1 MHTILVIGAG
11 RIGTLTAA
19 LLKQAKHDVVLADAK
34 PSSSAVISFDITN
47 RASVEA
53 FFKQKKHQNITAII
67 SCLPYF
73 HTVEAANIA
82 KEYGLHYFDLTEDV
96 TASQAIKKLSKGV
109 KTAFVPRC
117 GLAPG
122 LVGIIAHELASR
134 FSDIDSIQ
142 LRVGGLPQYANNS
155 LHYAITWSVDGLIN
169 EYGNTCYALDHGK
182 RVSLKPLEDKEDI
195 EIDGLMYEAFNTS
208 GGLGNLIELYSK
220 KVNHLHYKTIRYPGH
235 CEKIKFL
242 MDDLKLNENREILK
256 KILENALPS
265 TTQDVVILAVFVT
278 GKRDGR
284 LQEES
289 VIKKYLPQKI
299 SGKLYSA
306 LQLST
311 AASLCAVV
319 HHVLKHSAK
328 YHGFIFQEEISF
340 EALKKDFFGKY
351 L

>member
-19 LLKQAKHDVVLADAK
+19 LLRQAKYDVVLADAK
-34 PSSSAVISFDITN
+34 PSSAAVTFFDITDS
-47 RASVEA
+47 ASVKA
-53 FFKQKKHQNITAII
+53 FFDQKKHQSISAVI

-73 HTVEAANIA
+73 YTALAAKIA
-82 KEYGLHYFDLTEDV
+82 KTYHLHYFDLTEDV
-96 TASQAIKKLSKGV
+96 SASHVIKKLAKNV

-122 LVGIIAHELASR
+122 LVGIIAHDLASR
-134 FSDIDSIQ
+134 FTKVDSIQ
-142 LRVGGLPQYANNS
+142 LRVGGLPQYANNA

-169 EYGNTCYALDHGK
+169 EYGNTCYAIEQGK
-182 RVSLKPLEDKEDI
+182 KVSLKPLEDREEL
-195 EIDGLMYEAFNTS
+195 EIDGMLYEAFNTS
-208 GGLGNLIELYSK
+208 GGLGNMIDLYSH

-235 CEKIKFL
+235 CERIKFL
-242 MDDLKLNENREILK
+242 MDDLRLNEDREVLK

-265 TTQDVVILAVFVT
+265 TEQDVVIIAVSVR
-278 GKRDGR
+278 GKQKGR
-284 LQEES
+284 WHEAQH
-289 VIKKYLPQKI
+289 VKKYSPQKI
-299 SGKLYSA
+299 NGKAYSA

-319 HHVLKHSAK
+319 HHVLQHAK
-328 YHGFIFQEEISF
+328 KYRGFIFQEEIDF
-340 EALKKDFFGKY
+340 NALKKDFFGKY

>member
-19 LLKQAKHDVVLADAK
+19 LLKQAKYDVVLADAK
-34 PSSSAVISFDITN
+34 PSSSAVISFDISN
-47 RASVEA
+47 PSSVKA
-53 FFKQKKHQNITAII
+53 FFKNKKYQNIAAVI

-73 HTVEAANIA
+73 YTVEAAKIA

-96 TASQAIKKLSKGV
+96 EASQAIKKLSKGV

-122 LVGIIAHELASR
+122 LVGIVAHELASR
-134 FSDIDSIQ
+134 FSEIDSIQ
-142 LRVGGLPQYANNS
+142 LRVGGLPQYATNA

-169 EYGNTCYALDHGK
+169 EYGKTCYALDHGK
-182 RVSLKPLEDKEDI
+182 KVSLKPLEDKEDL
-195 EIDGLMYEAFNTS
+195 EIDGSMYEAFNTS
-208 GGLGNLIELYSK
+208 GGLGNLIELYSN

-242 MDDLKLNENREILK
+242 MEDLKLNDDRETLK

-265 TTQDVVILAVFVT
+265 TTQDLVILAVFVT
-278 GKRDGR
+278 GMREGQ
-284 LQEES
+284 LQEENF
-289 VIKKYLPQKI
+289 IRKYLPQKI
-299 SGKLYSA
+299 GGKLYSA

-319 HHVLKHSAK
+319 HYVLQHSTK